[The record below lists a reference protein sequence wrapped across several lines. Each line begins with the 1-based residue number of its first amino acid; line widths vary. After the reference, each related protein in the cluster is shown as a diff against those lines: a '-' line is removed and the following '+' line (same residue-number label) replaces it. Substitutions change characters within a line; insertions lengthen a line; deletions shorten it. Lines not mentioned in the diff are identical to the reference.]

1 MAAGI
6 HFTED
11 SDHLVWED
19 NPLQGSVSA
28 KLAYNILMEDIGDNV
43 VTGLRRILWSD
54 KLPLKISCFIWL
66 CMENKILTWQNYK
79 AVVSVVPGCVIYVI
93 AHLKISIIYSG
104 WAVSF
109 FRGCGVW
116 SEIDGHVFQY
126 GIVLDINEELL
137 KLELVETVFRIFLHF
152 VVNQILFCR
161 ILNSYIIVTSINNNI
176 KLCSVLYTPYNLFW
190 YQSAGVQPLL
200 IWAEAEPPFVMSCG
214 ERVL

>member
-1 MAAGI
+1 MIKSIDDSSIRWLSAADLGLPSAHRGEWEAYRFSLMAAGI

-104 WAVSF
+104 
-109 FRGCGVW
+109 
-116 SEIDGHVFQY
+116 
-126 GIVLDINEELL
+126 
-137 KLELVETVFRIFLHF
+137 
-152 VVNQILFCR
+152 
-161 ILNSYIIVTSINNNI
+161 
-176 KLCSVLYTPYNLFW
+176 
-190 YQSAGVQPLL
+190 
-200 IWAEAEPPFVMSCG
+200 
-214 ERVL
+214 